1 MPEMDRS
8 AYIFFAIFFGVIGL
22 FLLYAFFDFFNGILY
37 FFDIAPASGTATGYI
52 YYQERSGLWQ
62 LDWVC
67 WKDTQFSGCEVFDP
81 AGKNYTPG
89 KYTMAYDCVM
99 FAWAWEHPS
108 ECTIVNATRIGN
120 IS

>member
-1 MPEMDRS
+1 MPEGEEYLHLFMLVV
-8 AYIFFAIFFGVIGL
+8 AAVFAIFIL
-22 FLLYAFFDFFNGILY
+22 SALLEFFNGVLY
-37 FFDIAPASGTATGYI
+37 FFDLAPASGTATGYI
-52 YYQERSGLWQ
+52 YYQERSGIWQ

-67 WKDTQFSGCEVFDP
+67 WKDTPYDGCEVFDP

-89 KYTMAYDCVM
+89 KYTMAYKCVT

-108 ECTIVNATRIGN
+108 ECSIVNATRIGN